1 MLDEHRGRPRD
12 GSRLRCRDGAEGKC
26 QNNVRSTVFRW
37 RSRFAMGL
45 IGSVVGMVLMGAD
58 ENVEVRE
65 TEFGVSVPVP
75 LISEAKAHADER
87 EGHQR

>member
-1 MLDEHRGRPRD
+1 
-12 GSRLRCRDGAEGKC
+12 
-26 QNNVRSTVFRW
+26 
-37 RSRFAMGL
+37 MGL